1 MILFKSGAELA
12 FHLQKKHAE
21 GIRIGFVPTMGALHA
36 GHLSL
41 VSESRSSGSFT
52 VASIFVNPT
61 QFNDPRDF
69 QKYPITLEKDI
80 YQLEKAGVGAL
91 FLPAVEDLYP
101 GGLHD
106 LEKFDLGKLETVL
119 EGKYRPGHFQGVCQA
134 VRRLL
139 DRVRPDDLFMGQK
152 DFQQCLVV
160 RRLLNIL
167 GSSTILHTCPIMR
180 EADGLAMSSRN
191 MRLSE
196 SERKKA
202 PSIYQSLVHIK
213 NGWLEGRD
221 AGSILE
227 EARDLLSKEGMR
239 VDYAEIARAADL
251 TPLHETEPRAA
262 GMAVALIAASLG
274 EIRLIDNMP
283 L

>member
-12 FHLQKKHAE
+12 FHLQKKHAS
-21 GIRIGFVPTMGALHA
+21 GSRIGFVPTMGALHD

-41 VSESRSSGSFT
+41 VRQSRSQCSLT
-52 VASIFVNPT
+52 VSSIFINPT

-69 QKYPITLEKDI
+69 QKYPVTLEKDI
-80 YQLEKAGVGAL
+80 YLLEKAGVGAL
-91 FLPAVEDLYP
+91 FLPEVEDLYP
-101 GGLHD
+101 GGLQD
-106 LEKFDLGKLETVL
+106 LEKYDLGRLETLL

-152 DFQQCLVV
+152 DYQQCLVV
-160 RRLLNIL
+160 RRLLDL
-167 GSSTILHTCPIMR
+167 MSSSTVLHTCPILR

-202 PSIYQSLVHIK
+202 PLIYQSLVQIK
-213 NGWLEGRD
+213 TGWQEGRP
-221 AGSILE
+221 AGSVLE
-227 EARDLLSKEGMR
+227 QARDLMSSEGLR
-239 VDYAEIARAADL
+239 VDYVEIARSADL
-251 TPLHETEPRAA
+251 APWHEGDE
-262 GMAVALIAASLG
+262 GMAVALVAASLG
-274 EIRLIDNMP
+274 EVRLIDNM
-283 L
+283 LL